1 MYYSESFKINVS
13 KMICFK
19 ILLLLFVINFVEAG
33 RRLIGFNFKAVSPTG
48 YQQCLKLCI
57 GHADCLSVNFSRN
70 QLQCELN
77 SQHETDTVRVTEN
90 TEETEDFIYISK
102 TSFPNVSFKGWGGQ
116 TYPKYK
122 KNKLKKSSISLPV
135 FAYMCEK
142 GEGEGCVRYSYNFT
156 TFMSDG
162 YLTRIVLI
170 SRQPDACTCTC
181 IKSKPN
187 IETAILFVTTHMLC
201 NTCTY
206 SYS

>member
-1 MYYSESFKINVS
+1 MTLYINTFNIIACKMWLEIKLIFRSCSRLCKHWSWWFIVKYVRGLSEVKMWNMYYSESFKINVS

-57 GHADCLSVNFSRN
+57 GHADCFSVNFSRN

-102 TSFPNVSFKGWGGQ
+102 TSFPNVSFKGWGG
-116 TYPKYK
+116 
-122 KNKLKKSSISLPV
+122 
-135 FAYMCEK
+135 
-142 GEGEGCVRYSYNFT
+142 
-156 TFMSDG
+156 
-162 YLTRIVLI
+162 
-170 SRQPDACTCTC
+170 
-181 IKSKPN
+181 
-187 IETAILFVTTHMLC
+187 
-201 NTCTY
+201 
-206 SYS
+206 

>member
-77 SQHETDTVRVTEN
+77 SQHETDTLRVTEN

-102 TSFPNVSFKGWGGQ
+102 TSFPNVSFKGGGGGVDL
-116 TYPKYK
+116 PNDMK
-122 KNKLKKSSISLPV
+122 KQAKKSSISLSV
-135 FAYMCEK
+135 LA
-142 GEGEGCVRYSYNFT
+142 CVREERGRGAS
-156 TFMSDG
+156 
-162 YLTRIVLI
+162 
-170 SRQPDACTCTC
+170 
-181 IKSKPN
+181 
-187 IETAILFVTTHMLC
+187 
-201 NTCTY
+201 
-206 SYS
+206 